1 MVHRMDPAIRRMT
14 TRYSA
19 LTAVASFVTQP
30 IPVVDEIVVIPIHYW
45 FAGAVTRR
53 HGRGVLGAPW
63 WQLHKIIWGG
73 AGVRAASRFTLGF
86 VPLAGA
92 VSNAI
97 TATVVTELLSEYL
110 DEALGDRGRTP
121 PRVTLRSLLGTMK
134 RRLARDARTRA
145 PPPDPRRPARRTR
158 LPSAAGGAP

>member
-1 MVHRMDPAIRRMT
+1 MT
-14 TRYSA
+14 TKYSA

-45 FAGAVTRR
+45 FAGSVTRR

-73 AGVRAASRFTLGF
+73 VGVRAVSRFTLGF

-92 VSNAI
+92 ISNAI
-97 TATVVTELLSEYL
+97 TATCVTELLSEYL
-110 DEALGDRGRTP
+110 DEALGDRDRRP
-121 PRVTLRSLLGTMK
+121 PKVTVRSLLGTIK
-134 RRLARDARTRA
+134 RRITG
-145 PPPDPRRPARRTR
+145 
-158 LPSAAGGAP
+158 SAAPRSP